1 MRKTL
6 RRKIEQFTFSISRG
20 GGKGEQIRGKIK
32 KRKKEKNYFQPAG
45 EEERRRARWQGR
57 SWTCSSRRST
67 TCSPRCTTGWK
78 QSTQVREQTNKKQQR
93 KRFVAVISWRLLRTG
108 NYGIGIYVKQICV
121 GVLGFSLNIEISFP
135 TQRIWILML
144 LLQTITWFNEWTL
157 FADEIWVRRP
167 SRANYCAQSNAIKF
181 ARIDTMK
188 KLEFKQEQEFQNRV
202 CCWSNLWPSECLHQ
216 IQPPPS
222 SLLFAMF
229 PIAVVRSQLSLLS
242 ISETSDLTFE
252 SVQPIQAE

>member
-20 GGKGEQIRGKIK
+20 GGKREQIRGKIK

-108 NYGIGIYVKQICV
+108 KYGIGIYVKQICV

-135 TQRIWILML
+135 HPKNMNSHAAAADNYLIQWVNTLCWWDLSQAAVTCQL
-144 LLQTITWFNEWTL
+144 LCTIKCNQICTNRHNE
-157 FADEIWVRRP
+157 EIG
-167 SRANYCAQSNAIKF
+167 I
-181 ARIDTMK
+181 
-188 KLEFKQEQEFQNRV
+188 
-202 CCWSNLWPSECLHQ
+202 
-216 IQPPPS
+216 
-222 SLLFAMF
+222 
-229 PIAVVRSQLSLLS
+229 
-242 ISETSDLTFE
+242 
-252 SVQPIQAE
+252 